1 MKTKMN
7 VKKTKKRNKR
17 SYKTHYLVGGSDGIG
32 DPNNTDLNTREIMNK
47 IKSEREFNLGNSEI
61 VKKSINLL
69 KGLFVTAT
77 ERIAKLANVNIDDS
91 SDINTKLDEIKQ
103 ALINPENKEKLREIV
118 SQLAENGTIII
129 QAGSPFFKE
138 FMEKAV
144 NIGTKT
150 LSEIGE
156 SIVKIGLNVSEE
168 IPGLGILIGTIRSL
182 SNAGEAFV
190 ASTNAMSE
198 IITASSDAINAATMN
213 YKKIMDEKKQ
223 SMNRIQN
230 SMNSFTQP
238 MTNAMTNM
246 NQIPPITSKT
256 MPGYKPIVGG
266 FGAKKKKTLKR
277 HTRSSY
283 K

>member
-1 MKTKMN
+1 MN
-7 VKKTKKRNKR
+7 VKKTKKRNKH
-17 SYKTHYLVGGSDGIG
+17 SYKTYYVVGGDGTS
-32 DPNNTDLNTREIMNK
+32 DPNIIGLTTQDIMNK
-47 IKSEREFNLGNSEI
+47 VKSEREFNLGNSEI

-103 ALINPENKEKLREIV
+103 ALINPENKEKLRQIV
-118 SQLAENGTIII
+118 SQLAENGAIII

-198 IITASSDAINAATMN
+198 IITASSDAINAASMN

-230 SMNSFTQP
+230 SISNFTQP
-238 MTNAMTNM
+238 MTNTMTNM
-246 NQIPPITSKT
+246 NQIPPITSKS
-256 MPGYKPIVGG
+256 MSEYKPIVGG
-266 FGAKKKKTLKR
+266 FGGKKKKTLKR